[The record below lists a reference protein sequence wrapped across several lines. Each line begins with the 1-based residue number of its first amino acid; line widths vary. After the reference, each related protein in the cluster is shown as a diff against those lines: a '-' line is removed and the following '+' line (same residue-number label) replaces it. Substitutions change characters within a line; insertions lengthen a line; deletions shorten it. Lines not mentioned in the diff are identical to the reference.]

1 MDDSLLKLI
10 SDTGTKLTKRTN
22 PNKDFIV
29 KSLRSSLNSGQAA
42 NALSQLEQPSSPD
55 PNKKLEAAR
64 EIEAAIEPLKE
75 CIIIRGLLQHKDND
89 VKLLVAI
96 CVSETFRILAPDLPF
111 EDKYLRG
118 VFELIISMF
127 AELADT
133 TSPYFSRRVKILETV
148 SRCKCCVIML
158 DIDCNDLIMEMFTTF
173 FSVVREH
180 HQQSLIND
188 ILSIMTDILNE
199 EVTQLLLDVILHNLL
214 KEEKGFSDP
223 FEENELWKLESFI
236 FVFVLVDLSLAVG
249 FLIASGT
256 LTMRLLGSKRK
267 WNSIGEF
274 RGFLKKTPSAA
285 CQLAMS
291 VIKTSAEKLGPIVC
305 EFLTSCIMNRDAVQ
319 SENKEFYHEI
329 IFKIAQCAPHML
341 HDIIPNMSQE
351 LLTDQVDVRI
361 KALTLIGK
369 LLSLPEFH
377 IAQNYRNLFMEFLK
391 RFVDISAEVRVTAL
405 QCAKICY
412 MTNPTGTESHEV
424 LSALEGR
431 LLDIDDRVRV
441 EAVSVA
447 CDLAR
452 SNLKTFS
459 RKLISQTIE
468 RLRDKKI
475 SVREKTLD
483 KLLEVYRD
491 YCNACSEG
499 RMTICDELEKIPC
512 KLFMLYYDKDC
523 KAFRPQNMELILVK
537 DLFPALLSAEE
548 RTRHWVH
555 LFSLF
560 KPLHVKSLNL
570 VLYQKGRLQN
580 EMQTYLAFRA
590 KEKDYRDENCS
601 NEKCTSSFK
610 KMAESFADPS
620 KAEKC
625 FEKLNDV
632 KENKIFNFL
641 ETLLKDL
648 GHVNAET
655 TRNKLLNLIGDKS
668 KIFEFVQT
676 LSLKCSHNIFS
687 SGHVRCILDN
697 LSSDSFGDK
706 HYKDSSLQL
715 LLVITNIFPKLL
727 RGSEENS
734 AKVSEIYPFL
744 KSLCLEGT
752 RLQSKF
758 AVSAIA
764 TLIDTSKETEL
775 CKELVESLHCGRN
788 TSTVLQSLGC
798 LAQHSVSTF
807 EAHDGEITPFIYE
820 KILQVDSTETSSSS
834 DDSLGCSDSCKLKIC
849 GLKTLVKSFLPH
861 RGAKVRRNI
870 KELLDRLLIIMRNND
885 ACRIWEDED
894 ERNESFLR
902 LAAAKSVL
910 RLSQRWDFYIS
921 PEIFSST
928 ISMAKDGSYSVR
940 RSFLDKTHTMLKK
953 RAIPSR
959 YACIYAL
966 ASCLEDLREDSY
978 KYMAEFVKEYGREA
992 RQTTGDTDKKGLI
1005 TDFPAYIV
1013 VFLIHFLAHNKDFP
1027 LEDCRNEDLYAHFCS
1042 PLFSVLQALLNA
1054 INFDDDVNEVKATVS
1069 YLVYI
1074 FRAIKRVEDAVNI
1087 KNTSK
1092 LHILADI
1099 GLAFVIAVNQ
1109 SGISVSSSHIL
1120 LPSSLYRANT
1130 GYVAQSCLDE
1140 DFVKRVIDK
1149 FKSHSSL
1156 VHETNPSK
1164 RGRKHK
1170 GDCSQSAVIRDRN
1183 LNFPLSKIGDLPIS
1197 KSAETEQTV
1206 KQGTATGG
1214 RRKQAA
1220 ASMNGSGSAQ
1230 LHECSK
1236 IDHHIDP
1243 SGKSESNHE
1252 TEHIISSSGSVPV
1265 KPPVA
1270 GSRVSTRNMKRNVA
1284 SLKVSGGGSSNSGS
1298 EDSKLNQAKLKDSC
1312 SLKKTTDTGEALI
1325 GKRIKLLSPIERC
1338 FYAGTVDSYNSEN
1351 NTHKIACDNG
1361 TIDLLCLDSESWE
1374 TIGDDAQHETVM
1386 PAENPN
1392 ALQLQC
1398 RDRKKPTDTHSK
1410 APARPSRNVGKESGE
1425 ANHTA
1430 VAMLCLWMNVVI
1442 ASWDCFL
1449 YKASSTFYDV
1459 FHWNWD
1465 HLEKTTKSQKAW
1477 AEFTDTNENMGLRR
1491 SQRRKG

>member
-29 KSLRSSLNSGQAA
+29 KSLRQAA

-214 KEEKGFSDP
+214 KEEK
-223 FEENELWKLESFI
+223 
-236 FVFVLVDLSLAVG
+236 
-249 FLIASGT
+249 
-256 LTMRLLGSKRK
+256 
-267 WNSIGEF
+267 
-274 RGFLKKTPSAA
+274 KTPSAA

-291 VIKTSAEKLGPIVC
+291 MIKTSAEKLGPIVC

-590 KEKDYRDENCS
+590 KEKENCS

-885 ACRIWEDED
+885 ACS

-1027 LEDCRNEDLYAHFCS
+1027 LEDCRNEDLYAHFFS

-1140 DFVKRVIDK
+1140 DFVKRVIAK

-1183 LNFPLSKIGDLPIS
+1183 FNFPLSKIGDLPIS

-1236 IDHHIDP
+1236 IDHHIDA

-1284 SLKVSGGGSSNSGS
+1284 SLKVSGGASSNSGS

-1374 TIGDDAQHETVM
+1374 TIGDDAQQETVM

-1410 APARPSRNVGKESGE
+1410 APARPSRNVGKES
-1425 ANHTA
+1425 
-1430 VAMLCLWMNVVI
+1430 
-1442 ASWDCFL
+1442 
-1449 YKASSTFYDV
+1449 
-1459 FHWNWD
+1459 
-1465 HLEKTTKSQKAW
+1465 EKTTKSQKAS
-1477 AEFTDTNENMGLRR
+1477 AEVIDTNENMGLRR